1 MSESA
6 IASLLSIVRLSLI
19 LMGLIAI
26 LALMRDQ
33 KLTKSFWQSIV
44 KLFSR
49 FL

>member
-6 IASLLSIVRLSLI
+6 IGSLLSIVRLSLI

-26 LALMRDQ
+26 LALMRDR
-33 KLTKSFWQSIV
+33 KSTKSFWETIV
-44 KLFSR
+44 KLFNR

>member
-6 IASLLSIVRLSLI
+6 VNSLLSIVRLSLL

-26 LALMRDQ
+26 VALTRDR
-33 KLTKSFWQSIV
+33 KSTKAFWETIV
-44 KLFSR
+44 KLLNR

>member
-19 LMGLIAI
+19 LMGLICV
-26 LALMRDQ
+26 LALTRDR
-33 KLTKSFWQSIV
+33 KSSKSFWAAIV
-44 KLFSR
+44 KLFNR

>member
-1 MSESA
+1 MSENA
-6 IASLLSIVRLSLI
+6 INSLLSIVRLSLI

-33 KLTKSFWQSIV
+33 KLTNSFWAAIV
-44 KLFSR
+44 KLFNR

>member
-6 IASLLSIVRLSLI
+6 IGSLFSIVKLSVV

-26 LALMRDQ
+26 VALTRDR
-33 KLTKSFWQSIV
+33 KSTKSFWEAIA
-44 KLFSR
+44 KLFKP